1 MSSCHWATLQ
11 ARLGGRRSRRLWV
24 SSSFLLQNRVARSA
38 TWILG
43 VALVLSSGGCAVW
56 PGTAKTAALPSTAA
70 PPTPASLASAWE
82 APLPHG
88 GSARAL
94 AGWWTQFDDPMLAEL
109 VVAGQAASP
118 SIASALA
125 RVERARASTTVAG
138 AAALPQVSGLGT
150 AAHGR
155 EALGQPTGSR
165 VTAGVQAQW
174 ELDLFGALAAGRQ
187 AELARLEGAQAG
199 WHDARVMVAAEI
211 ATTYVTLRACEAQL
225 TQTELDAT
233 SRGETARL
241 TDASTK
247 AGFTAPAEAALARAS
262 AAQARSTAL
271 AQRAQCDTLVKALVE
286 LSDLPEAVL
295 RQRLLPRTAVL
306 PKPMPISPGALP
318 ASLLSQRPDLAQAA
332 RAVVAAASDT
342 QQAAARE
349 KPQVT
354 LSGSFMG
361 VALNTGDT
369 NVRGT
374 TWVLGPI
381 SVNFPLFDGGS
392 RAAATAANRAS
403 YDEAVALY
411 RAQVRR
417 AVREVE
423 SSLVALQAT
432 AARQADVDAAALD
445 FVASLRAT
453 EARNR
458 GGLAS
463 QFDLETARRNAVL
476 AQSTVIELQRE
487 RVTAW
492 ITLYR
497 ALGGGWSAADGAP
510 VAAASRAP

>member
-1 MSSCHWATLQ
+1 M
-11 ARLGGRRSRRLWV
+11 G
-24 SSSFLLQNRVARSA
+24 N
-38 TWILG
+38 
-43 VALVLSSGGCAVW
+43 
-56 PGTAKTAALPSTAA
+56 
-70 PPTPASLASAWE
+70 
-82 APLPHG
+82 
-88 GSARAL
+88 
-94 AGWWTQFDDPMLAEL
+94 
-109 VVAGQAASP
+109 
-118 SIASALA
+118 
-125 RVERARASTTVAG
+125 
-138 AAALPQVSGLGT
+138 

-155 EALGQPTGSR
+155 EALGQPSGTR
-165 VTAGVQAQW
+165 ITAGVQAQW

-187 AELARLEGAQAG
+187 AELARLQAAHAG

-211 ATTYVTLRACEAQL
+211 ATTYVSLRACEAQL
-225 TQTELDAT
+225 TQTELDAS

-241 TDASTK
+241 TDASAR

-286 LSDLPEAVL
+286 LTDLPEAML
-295 RQRLLPRTAVL
+295 RQRLQAKTAVL
-306 PKPMPISPGALP
+306 PKPTPIAPGTLP
-318 ASLLSQRPDLAQAA
+318 ASLLSQRPDLVQAA
-332 RAVVAAASDT
+332 RAVMAAASDT
-342 QQAAARE
+342 QQASARE
-349 KPQVT
+349 KPQVS
-354 LSGSFMG
+354 LSGNFMG
-361 VALNTGDT
+361 VAVNTGDT

-374 TWVLGPI
+374 TWALGPI

-392 RAAATAANRAS
+392 RAAATAASRAS

-432 AARQADVDAAALD
+432 AARQSDVDAAALD
-445 FVASLRAT
+445 FLASLRAT
-453 EARNR
+453 EARSR

-492 ITLYR
+492 IALYR
-497 ALGGGWSAADGAP
+497 ALGGGWSAADSAP